1 MVALDGRWRG
11 FSLGRLADVVANL
24 AQRLVGLRH
33 YRCGDLEHMHLAGPH
48 PQLDRYSGRAQP
60 PRGQPSVVQQDGGQ
74 DVVGS
79 DGMDALSNRGTVVQ
93 PDKRNPLAVAAAAAW
108 LGVGFVM
115 VVAVACWAR
124 GAPAWGGPSVG
135 PQSVPR
141 PSSRVYA
148 CLALS

>member
-1 MVALDGRWRG
+1 MVAVDNRWRG
-11 FSLGRLADVVANL
+11 FSVGRLADVVANL

-60 PRGQPSVVQQDGGQ
+60 PRGQPSVVQQDGGH

-115 VVAVACWAR
+115 VGRGCLLS
-124 GAPAWGGPSVG
+124 GAPAWVGPSVG
-135 PQSVPR
+135 PQSVSQR
-141 PSSRVYA
+141 LSRVYA
-148 CLALS
+148 CLASS